1 MGYNKKLV
9 VLLTLQGKSSKKKKL
24 EHRYWQTKCWG
35 DWICDDESLIYD
47 KIRGHGCCV
56 LFYAE

>member
-24 EHRYWQTKCWG
+24 NIDIDRLSVEVTGFVMMR
-35 DWICDDESLIYD
+35 
-47 KIRGHGCCV
+47 V
-56 LFYAE
+56 